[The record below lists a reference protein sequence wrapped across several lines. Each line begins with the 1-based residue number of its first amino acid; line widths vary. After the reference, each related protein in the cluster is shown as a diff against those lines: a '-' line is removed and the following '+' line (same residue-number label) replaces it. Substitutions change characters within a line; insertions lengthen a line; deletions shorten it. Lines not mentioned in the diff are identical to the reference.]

1 MFDFN
6 FLNIPEPFTFY
17 LCKPN
22 NEIMYELN
30 GIDEES
36 ASLTINLNNQYDLS
50 FDYFRYVNSSEDKLV
65 ESNGYH
71 DLVVGMKILVDN
83 VGYFKI
89 KYPPMKFDGNKE
101 SKTINATSI
110 DCELEDK
117 DLVGFKINVGTP
129 DSLEYLVTY
138 DDEETESLINDYTE
152 LPYDYIVFYN
162 TYAEQLKTILG
173 KYSDGTYTNSAA
185 ISEIKSFCDLI
196 PRLRRKVTT
205 DSNGSMSITEYV
217 EFTYDAA
224 GENITSIYLSGFNNR
239 ISQLITFYQK
249 YRDQLSLISL
259 AIEKCNCNWKIGT
272 IDESLVNKKFQF
284 NVDGKNIYSFLTSD
298 ISAVANCIFYFN
310 LFKREIDIVLAKNIG
325 KDSGVIIDRYNLL
338 NSLEVSCNSDNIYT

>member
-22 NEIMYELN
+22 NEVMYELN

-71 DLVVGMKILVDN
+71 DFVVGMKILVDKI
-83 VGYFKI
+83 GYFKI
-89 KYPPMKFDGNKE
+89 KYPPMKFDGNRE

-117 DLVGFKINVGTP
+117 DLVGFKINMGTP

-138 DDEETESLINDYTE
+138 NDGETESLINDYTG
-152 LPYDYIVFYN
+152 LPYDYVVCR
-162 TYAEQLKTILG
+162 TVK
-173 KYSDGTYTNSAA
+173 
-185 ISEIKSFCDLI
+185 
-196 PRLRRKVTT
+196 
-205 DSNGSMSITEYV
+205 
-217 EFTYDAA
+217 
-224 GENITSIYLSGFNNR
+224 NN
-239 ISQLITFYQK
+239 F
-249 YRDQLSLISL
+249 
-259 AIEKCNCNWKIGT
+259 G
-272 IDESLVNKKFQF
+272 
-284 NVDGKNIYSFLTSD
+284 
-298 ISAVANCIFYFN
+298 
-310 LFKREIDIVLAKNIG
+310 
-325 KDSGVIIDRYNLL
+325 
-338 NSLEVSCNSDNIYT
+338 